1 MQLLQVNGQLTMSSL
16 ELVEYINEERGDG
29 VPQLRHDHFMAKVVS
44 VLGIA
49 APKFMGTATYINGT
63 GAEVSRNIY
72 NFPKREACLMA
83 MSYSYELQAKI
94 FDRWYELET
103 KQNQPAFKV
112 PQTLSEALRL
122 AADQQDTIVAQAA
135 QLALA
140 APAVAFVEKFV
151 EAKSSKCLSDVAKIL
166 GKKPLAFINQLSAD
180 HVIFKRNGSW
190 IPYQTQLDAG
200 RFTVKTGESSGH
212 AYEQTRVEPK
222 GIEWLA
228 RVYGE

>member
-1 MQLLQVNGQLTMSSL
+1 MKLEKVNGQLTMSSL
-16 ELVEYINEERGDG
+16 ELVEYINAERGDG
-29 VPQLRHDHFMAKVVS
+29 VAQLRHSDFLEKVVA
-44 VLGIA
+44 VLGDEYSGN
-49 APKFMGTATYINGT
+49 FRSTYTASNGKQ
-63 GAEVSRNIY
+63 NPCC

-83 MSYSYELQAKI
+83 MSYSYKLQAKV
-94 FDRWYELET
+94 FDKMTELE
-103 KQNQPAFKV
+103 QSQQPAFKV

>member
-1 MQLLQVNGQLTMSSL
+1 MQLATIDASQTMSSRQIAELCEKHHHHVISTITYLRKEGCLDGRETPYTHPQNGQKYVEWLFDRDNSIVLVARL
-16 ELVEYINEERGDG
+16 E
-29 VPQLRHDHFMAKVVS
+29 
-44 VLGIA
+44 
-49 APKFMGTATYINGT
+49 PKFMKAI
-63 GAEVSRNIY
+63 I
-72 NFPKREACLMA
+72 
-83 MSYSYELQAKI
+83 
-94 FDRWYELET
+94 DRWQELEA
-103 KQNQPAFKV
+103 KQATEVFKV

-166 GKKPLAFINQLSAD
+166 GKKPQAFISQLSED

-190 IPYQTQLDAG
+190 IPYQSQLDAG
-200 RFTVKTGESSGH
+200 RFTVKTGASSGH

-228 RVYGE
+228 RVYSE

>member
-1 MQLLQVNGQLTMSSL
+1 MLALHTNTNTNTTMTSREIAELTGKEHGHVMRDIRAMFETLEIGQSTFGASYLNSQNKEQPMFRLPYDETICLLTG
-16 ELVEYINEERGDG
+16 YDAKAR
-29 VPQLRHDHFMAKVVS
+29 MAV
-44 VLGIA
+44 I
-49 APKFMGTATYINGT
+49 
-63 GAEVSRNIY
+63 
-72 NFPKREACLMA
+72 KRW
-83 MSYSYELQAKI
+83 Q
-94 FDRWYELET
+94 ELEAQQAT
-103 KQNQPAFKV
+103 AFKV

-122 AADQQDTIVAQAA
+122 AADQQDTIIAQALQLEA
-135 QLALA
+135 Q
-140 APAVAFVEKFV
+140 APAVEFVQKFV

-166 GKKPLAFINQLSAD
+166 GKKPLAFINQLSDD

-228 RVYGE
+228 KIYG